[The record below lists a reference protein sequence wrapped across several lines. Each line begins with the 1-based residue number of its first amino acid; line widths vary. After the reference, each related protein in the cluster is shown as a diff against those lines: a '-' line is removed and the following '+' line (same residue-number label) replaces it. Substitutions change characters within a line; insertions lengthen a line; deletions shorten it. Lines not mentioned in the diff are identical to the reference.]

1 MYIHRWLP
9 TDTSIN
15 LAWSAWSPPSSIS
28 PNNYAAGL
36 VYGVDIFDAVGEHD
50 ITFMECLVGF
60 HADRGLAFKRRLA
73 LVVIRTQKAMETFY
87 GHKATL
93 GADIGVV
100 AGPVSS
106 SILPSFTKQNKANFC
121 SG

>member
-1 MYIHRWLP
+1 M
-9 TDTSIN
+9 
-15 LAWSAWSPPSSIS
+15 
-28 PNNYAAGL
+28 
-36 VYGVDIFDAVGEHD
+36 
-50 ITFMECLVGF
+50 
-60 HADRGLAFKRRLA
+60 
-73 LVVIRTQKAMETFY
+73 VIRTQKAMETFY

-106 SILPSFTKQNKANFC
+106 LILPSLMKQNKANFC

>member
-1 MYIHRWLP
+1 MLSVRTKKAL
-9 TDTSIN
+9 
-15 LAWSAWSPPSSIS
+15 
-28 PNNYAAGL
+28 
-36 VYGVDIFDAVGEHD
+36 
-50 ITFMECLVGF
+50 MKCLIEY
-60 HADRGLAFKRRLA
+60 HADRGLTFTGRLEI
-73 LVVIRTQKAMETFY
+73 VVIRTQKAMETFY

-106 SILPSFTKQNKANFC
+106 SILLSFMRKNKANFC